1 MSSSPATRSSRGCRS
16 SARNVSTV
24 RRNDYRNDV
33 APLQNKP
40 AQALTSMGLAPLTIA
55 AAALGD
61 STDVASWLADNIG
74 SDMMKP
80 PFNVRT
86 ETPGNNTGY
95 FLTGSAGFV
104 QSLVYGLTGLRIEPS
119 GLVQAY
125 PPVLPSGWKSL
136 TLTNV
141 TLRGKRYDI
150 TVDRDAGGRPRLR
163 RESR

>member
-1 MSSSPATRSSRGCRS
+1 MDQ
-16 SARNVSTV
+16 TV

-33 APLQNKP
+33 APLQKKP

-55 AAALGD
+55 AATLGD
-61 STDVASWLADNIG
+61 SADVARWLADNIS
-74 SDMMKP
+74 SDMLKP

-86 ETPGNNTGY
+86 ETPDNNTVY

-104 QSLVYGLTGLRIEPS
+104 QSLAYGLTGLRIEDA

-141 TLRGKRYDI
+141 TFRGKHFDI
-150 TVDRDAGGRPRLR
+150 TVGRDASGKPRLQR
-163 RESR
+163 NPR

>member
-1 MSSSPATRSSRGCRS
+1 MDP
-16 SARNVSTV
+16 TV

-55 AAALGD
+55 AAALGNQAGA
-61 STDVASWLADNIG
+61 TRWLDDNISRG
-74 SDMMKP
+74 MLKA

-86 ETPGNNTGY
+86 ETPDNNTGY

-141 TLRGKRYDI
+141 TFRGKRYDI
-150 TVDRDAGGRPRLR
+150 TVDRDADGRPRLR